1 MKTRFLSSTIERIKN
16 SEFVRNSATLLT
28 ANVVSQAIAIAVY
41 PIVTRLYSAED
52 VGVYSLFLSIVSIL
66 NIIAT
71 GRYESATVLPKEDKK
86 ASAVFQ
92 LCLLIN
98 LCLFVLIMPICLFCK
113 HPVAQLFD
121 APALAHVLP
130 LLPFVVFTAGL
141 WQTINYLLI
150 REKRYKNISGYQL
163 GQSIVNSGSKCL
175 FGAAGLLQSGL
186 IYATVLGQLSALAGS
201 WVAARKKIGEYLSK
215 TDKAEIKAAAK
226 EYSNFPKFEL
236 PHAVVNTLA
245 GNLPILILSAYFGME
260 EIGFFSLGIT
270 LGFRPISLVASS
282 MEQVLY
288 KKSAEAWQQRATI
301 RPFISEFVKK
311 LTLSTLP
318 LFIILFFTVE
328 WLCGVIFGQ
337 SWTEAGFYTKLMLPW
352 FFLIMPTGSLSF
364 IPKIFSKQ
372 KEAMLIEFAYITLR
386 IIALAIGIYFKD
398 FNLAIISFSAISTLV
413 IGLQLLWYFNLIRK
427 YEKERQ

>member
-71 GRYESATVLPKEDKK
+71 GRYESATVLPKEDRK
-86 ASAVFQ
+86 AAAVFQ

-98 LCLFVLIMPICLFCK
+98 ICLFVIILPICLFCK
-113 HPVAQLFD
+113 KPVAQLFD

-130 LLPFVVFTAGL
+130 LLPFVVLTAGL
-141 WQTINYLLI
+141 WQAINYLLI

-163 GQSIVNSGSKCL
+163 GQNIVNSGSKCL

-215 TDKAEIKAAAK
+215 PDSAEIKTTAK
-226 EYSNFPKFEL
+226 EYANFPKYEL

-245 GNLPILILSAYFGME
+245 GNLPILILSAYFGMK
-260 EIGFFSLGIT
+260 EIGFLSLGIT
-270 LGFRPISLVASS
+270 LGFKPISLVSSS
-282 MEQVLY
+282 MGQVLY
-288 KKSAEAWQQRATI
+288 QKCAAAHQQKAPI
-301 RPFISEFVKK
+301 KPFFSEFVKK
-311 LTLSTLP
+311 ITLLTLP
-318 LFIILFFTVE
+318 VFIILYFCVE
-328 WLCGVIFGQ
+328 WLCGVIFGAE
-337 SWTEAGFYTKLMLPW
+337 WTEAGFYTKFMLPW
-352 FFLIMPTGSLSF
+352 FFFVLPTGTLSF

-372 KEAMLIEFAYITLR
+372 KDAMLIEFSYITLR
-386 IIALAIGIYFKD
+386 IIALAVGIYF
-398 FNLAIISFSAISTLV
+398 NNLLLAIILFSGISAIV
-413 IGLQLLWYFNLIRK
+413 VALQLLWYFSLVNR
-427 YEKERQ
+427 YERQK